1 MDRVLIKHQQLAKK
15 TATWR
20 FELSTFFGK
29 KGKVRE

>member
-20 FELSTFFGK
+20 FELSTFWGK
-29 KGKVRE
+29 RVK